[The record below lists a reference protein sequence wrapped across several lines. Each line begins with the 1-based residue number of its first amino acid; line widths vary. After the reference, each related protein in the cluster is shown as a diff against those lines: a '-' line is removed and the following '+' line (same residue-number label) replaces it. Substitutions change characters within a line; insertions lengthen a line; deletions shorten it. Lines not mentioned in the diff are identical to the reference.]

1 MRSMWMAA
9 LVLALGAPVA
19 YAQTSKPAKKPEPA
33 AKMPPATPAPA
44 ATPAP
49 GAPPALESEDA
60 KTIYALGVSVG
71 KDLSFFALTPEEVQI
86 LQRGIADSISGTA
99 AAVDPKEYASK
110 IQALAKTRQA
120 QASAAMLVRAAR
132 EPGAVKLPS
141 GVIYLETQAGTG
153 RSPRATDTVKVNY
166 EGRLL
171 DGTIFDTSAKRGIPV
186 EFPLN
191 GVIPCW
197 TQGVAKMKVG
207 GKAKL
212 TCPGETAYGE
222 RPPPGSR
229 IPPNAVLVF
238 DVELVDI
245 PGDTSKQ

>member
-1 MRSMWMAA
+1 MWMAA
-9 LVLALGAPVA
+9 LVLALGAPA
-19 YAQTSKPAKKPEPA
+19 AQAQTPKPATKPAPA
-33 AKMPPATPAPA
+33 AKAPPA

-49 GAPPALESEDA
+49 APAAPADLASDDA

-71 KDLSFFALTPEEVQI
+71 RDLSAFALTPEEVQI
-86 LQRGIADSISGTA
+86 LQRGIADSVSGTA
-99 AAVDPKEYASK
+99 PPVDPKEFAPK
-110 IQALAKTRQA
+110 IQAFAKGRQA
-120 QASAAMLVRAAR
+120 QASAATLERAAK
-132 EPGAVKLPS
+132 ESGAVKLPS
-141 GVIYLETQAGTG
+141 GVIYRETQAGAG
-153 RSPRATDTVKVNY
+153 RSPRATDTVKVHY
-166 EGRLL
+166 EGRLV
-171 DGTIFDTSAKRGIPV
+171 DGTVFDSSARRGIPV

-212 TCPGETAYGE
+212 TCPGNTAYGE

-245 PGDTSKQ
+245 PGDTSKPQ